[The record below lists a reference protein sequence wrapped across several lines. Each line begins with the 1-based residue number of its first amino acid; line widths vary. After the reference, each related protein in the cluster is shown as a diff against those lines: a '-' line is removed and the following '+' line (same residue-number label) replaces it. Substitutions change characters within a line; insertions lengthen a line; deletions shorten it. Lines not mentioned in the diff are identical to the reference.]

1 MIHRPVQ
8 IGIPRTTNGYNWR
21 ARDAGKTACR
31 TVGTRSGWNDPETT
45 TGYCHVDIF
54 VLAVSILIV
63 LAIVDLTV
71 GVSNDAVNFLNSA
84 IGSRVAARKTILI
97 VACFGVL
104 TGALFASGIME
115 VARKGIFNPEMFTFS
130 QVMVVFLAVMIADV
144 FLLDTF
150 NTYGFPTSTTV
161 SIVFELLGAATAVA
175 FIHTLNTPGAPAF
188 YEFIN
193 SDRALLIISG
203 IGLSVVVAFVVGTIV
218 QFITRLL
225 FTFEDSPST
234 FGVRIVWS
242 AIALT
247 MISDFLFLKGM
258 KGASFVPADVLA
270 YVKSN
275 QIVILAIL
283 FGFWLVATAAI
294 QRMGKNPLVF
304 TVLAGT
310 FALAMAF
317 ASNDLVN
324 FIGVPLAGLASWQD
338 WSGSGV
344 APEAFMMDS
353 LREPIKGDTLYLL
366 IAGIIMSLTL
376 WFSSKARTVTQTQV
390 TLSRQDEGSERFKPG
405 PISRGLVRT
414 VINTLAGIRALTPEP
429 LKTGIARR
437 FEREKQAAQAHDA
450 PAFDLVRASVNLS
463 VASILIA
470 IATSYKLPLSTTYVS
485 FMVAMGTSL
494 ADRAWGRDSAAYRV
508 AGVLSVLS
516 GWFITAA
523 AAFTTAG
530 LIAVLLSLFGTWAL
544 IILVLGLVAYL
555 VYTHRK
561 HATRTEI
568 DQREN
573 GKASTEFEHQTEL
586 LQEQMGE
593 LLRQSSKCLDLAIRG
608 LLDGKRKR
616 LDKAHKR
623 ASKLTDAM
631 TDKELDFVRVINR
644 VQPEVDNRLL
654 GHFEILACQQDL
666 CQTVASIV
674 DNARDHVLNVHEN
687 LTDELKLT
695 LEQFNHEQIETTRLQ
710 IESWEEGKRNLFIS
724 KHQHRMNELLTKA
737 KRSVVRD
744 LYSDVRPVKFTT
756 LLLTMLTELTDYDR
770 ELGRA
775 RSLWDDFISQD
786 FPASQM

>member
-1 MIHRPVQ
+1 
-8 IGIPRTTNGYNWR
+8 
-21 ARDAGKTACR
+21 
-31 TVGTRSGWNDPETT
+31 
-45 TGYCHVDIF
+45 VDLF

-63 LAIVDLTV
+63 LAVVDLTV

-84 IGSRVAARKTILI
+84 IGSRVATRKVILI

-104 TGALFASGIME
+104 AGALFASGIME

-130 QVMVVFLAVMIADV
+130 QVMVIFLAVMIADV

-175 FIHTLNTPGAPAF
+175 FIHTITTTGAPPF

-193 SDRALLIISG
+193 SERAILIISG
-203 IGLSVVVAFVVGTIV
+203 IGISVVAAFVVGTIV
-218 QFITRLL
+218 QFVTRLL
-225 FTFEDSPST
+225 FTFEDSTST
-234 FGVRIVWS
+234 AGVRIVWS
-242 AIALT
+242 ALALT
-247 MISDFLFLKGM
+247 MISDFLVLKGM
-258 KGASFVPADVLA
+258 KGASFIPEDVLS

-275 QIVILAIL
+275 QLIILAL
-283 FGFWLVATAAI
+283 MFGGWLLVTTTI
-294 QRMGKNPLVF
+294 QRLGKNPLVF

-338 WSGSGV
+338 WSGSGI
-344 APEAFMMDS
+344 APDVFMMES
-353 LREPIKGDTLYLL
+353 LREPIQGDTLYLL
-366 IAGIIMSLTL
+366 IAGLIMSLTL

-405 PISRGLVRT
+405 PVSRGLVRT

-437 FEREKQAAQAHDA
+437 FEREKQAAQQLDA
-450 PAFDLVRASVNLS
+450 PAFDLVRASVNLA

-470 IATSYKLPLSTTYVS
+470 IATSFKLPLSTTYVS

-523 AAFTTAG
+523 AAFTAAG
-530 LIAVLLSLFGTWAL
+530 LVAILLTLFGTPAL
-544 IILVLGLVAYL
+544 IVLIIALVSYL
-555 VYTHRK
+555 VITHRH
-561 HATRTEI
+561 HATRSAI

-586 LQEQMGE
+586 LQEQMCT
-593 LLRQSSKCLDLAIRG
+593 LLIQSSKCVDLAIRG

-623 ASKLTDAM
+623 AVKLTDAM
-631 TDKELDFVRVINR
+631 SDKELDFVRVLNR

-666 CQTVASIV
+666 SHTVATIV
-674 DNARDHVLNVHEN
+674 ENARDHVLNVHEN
-687 LTDELKLT
+687 LTEELKLT
-695 LEQFNHEQIETTRLQ
+695 LEQFNHEQIETARLQ
-710 IESWEEGKRNLFIS
+710 VESWEDGKVNLFIS
-724 KHQHRMNELLTKA
+724 RHQHRLNELLTKA
-737 KRSVVRD
+737 KRLVVRD
-744 LYSDVRPVKFTT
+744 LYNDVRPVKFTT
-756 LLLTMLTELTDYDR
+756 LLLTMLTELSDFDR

-775 RSLWDDFISQD
+775 RSLWDSFIKQD
-786 FPASQM
+786 FPASQI